1 MKHCIEKTSCWL
13 VAGALSLLPLS
24 SNATLIATEHFDY
37 PDSNS
42 LVSVGT
48 GGSGWSGGWTT
59 NGTSFEVVDGAAYTG
74 DQDAFVNFRTLAESQ
89 STGTL
94 YFAWTGVKERTVDL
108 FETQVLALS
117 GFSNNNSTEE
127 FSLQFRTSNATNEF
141 FLLYGGADS
150 TTGSDSGGSYT
161 EGTEVTFV
169 LEIDFNPGGDD
180 NISAWV
186 FTDGLPAILDTPL
199 LTNSAPITSIDSIR
213 IISNGKRMTG
223 ALDNI
228 VVATEYSD
236 LINAVPEPST
246 YAALF
251 GICTLT
257 VVIIRR
263 RRLSGRDPVK

>member
-1 MKHCIEKTSCWL
+1 MKQRNVKTPCLL
-13 VAGALSLLPLS
+13 VAAALSLLPLS
-24 SNATLIATEHFDY
+24 SNAELIATEYFDY
-37 PDSNS
+37 ANSNS
-42 LVSVGT
+42 LASVGS
-48 GGSGWSGGWTT
+48 GGSGWSSGWTT
-59 NGTSFEVVDGAAYTG
+59 NGTSFEVLDGAAFTG

-94 YFAWTGVKERTVDL
+94 YFAWTGVKERTVDIL
-108 FETQVLALS
+108 ETQVLALS

-127 FSLQFRTSNATNEF
+127 FSLQFRTSNATDEY

-150 TTGSDSGGSYT
+150 TSGSDSGGVYT

-169 LEIDFNPGGDD
+169 LEIDFNAGGDE

-186 FTDGLPAILDTPL
+186 FTDGLPTTLGSAL
-199 LTNSAPITSIDSIR
+199 LTNSAPISSIDSIR

-223 ALDNI
+223 SLDNI
-228 VVATEYSD
+228 VIATEYGD
-236 LINAVPEPST
+236 LISAVPEPST

-257 VVIIRR
+257 MALIRR
-263 RRLSGRDPVK
+263 RR